1 MNQVLLE
8 KWDGLINTDK
18 VESIADPYRKKVTAQ
33 LLENQEKFLAEAS
46 SSTNI
51 TSNVQNWDPILISL
65 VRRMAPKLIAYDL
78 CSVQPMNAPTGL
90 VFAMRSKYDR
100 VGDGVSGV
108 SGVTPR
114 YTKPGA
120 SGYIGKQTDDEAL
133 YFEADTSF
141 SGSGTHADPY
151 DPFSVGFTPAN
162 TYGTAMTTAAGESDD
177 SWNSMSMTIEKV
189 SVTARTRQLRADY
202 SIEMAHDLKAM
213 HGLEA
218 DSEIT
223 NMLSTEI
230 VAEINR
236 EITRTIYGHATV
248 GAQWSDIDT
257 AGTFDLDNDADG
269 RWSLEKYKGLML
281 AIERDANRISLDT
294 RRGKGNILLTSA
306 DVASALNM
314 AGVLNY
320 TNMSNGHQMDVDV
333 TGTTFAGMMGRFKVF
348 VDPFLSSNGYVV
360 GYKGVNVWDA
370 GLYYCPY
377 VPLQLFRATN
387 VDNFQP
393 ALGFKTRYGLVANPY
408 TDSDGVIAGATSPYY
423 RRVRVV
429 GL

>member
-8 KWDGLINTDK
+8 KWDGLINSDK
-18 VESIADPYRKKVTAQ
+18 ADAISDPYRRKVTAQ
-33 LLENQEKFLAEAS
+33 LLENEEKFLSEAS
-46 SSTNI
+46 ASSV
-51 TSNVQNWDPILISL
+51 TSNVQNWDPVLISL

-120 SGYIGKQTDDEAL
+120 NGYVGKQTDDEAL
-133 YFEADTSF
+133 HFEADTSF
-141 SGSGTHADPY
+141 SGEGTHVTSY
-151 DPFSVGFTPAN
+151 DPFSVGFNPDN
-162 TYGTAMTTAAGESDD
+162 TYGTAMTTAAGEADS

-202 SIEMAHDLKAM
+202 SIEMAQDLKAM
-213 HGLEA
+213 HGLDA

-236 EITRTIYGHATV
+236 EITRTIYGHASV
-248 GAQWSDIDT
+248 GAQWSGIDT
-257 AGTFDLDNDADG
+257 AGTFDLDNDSDG
-269 RWSLEKYKGLML
+269 RWSLEKYKGLMF
-281 AIERDANRISLDT
+281 AIERDANRISIDT
-294 RRGKGNILLTSA
+294 RRGKGNILITSA

-320 TNMSNGHQMDVDV
+320 TNMSGGHQMEVDV
-333 TGTTFAGMMGRFKVF
+333 TGVTFAGMMGRFKVF
-348 VDPFLSSNGYVV
+348 LDPYLSNNGVTV
-360 GYKGVNVWDA
+360 GYKGANVWDA
-370 GLYYCPY
+370 GIYYAPY
-377 VPLQLFRATN
+377 VPLQLFRATTP
-387 VDNFQP
+387 DTFSP
-393 ALGFKTRYGLVANPY
+393 ALGFKTRYALVANPF
-408 TDSDGVIAGATSPYY
+408 TNSDGVIQGSVSPYY
-423 RRVRVV
+423 RRFAVR

>member
-18 VESIADPYRKKVTAQ
+18 ADTITDKYRRKVTAQ
-33 LLENQEKFLAEAS
+33 LLENQEKFLQEAS
-46 SSTNI
+46 ASSV
-51 TSNVQNWDPILISL
+51 TSNVQNWDPVLIGL

-78 CSVQPMNAPTGL
+78 CSVQPMSGPTGL
-90 VFAMRSKYDR
+90 IFAMRSKYDR
-100 VGDGVSGV
+100 TGDGVIGVSGV
-108 SGVTPR
+108 KPR

-120 SGYIGKQTDDEAL
+120 SGYVGSQTVDEAL
-133 YFEADTSF
+133 HFEADTSF
-141 SGSGTHADPY
+141 SGTGTHADPY
-151 DPFSVGFTPAN
+151 DPYSDNFVPAN
-162 TYGTAMTTAAGESDD
+162 TYGTAMLTATAETDD

-202 SIEMAHDLKAM
+202 SIEMAQDLKTM
-213 HGLEA
+213 HGLDA

-248 GAQWSDIDT
+248 GAQWSGIDT
-257 AGTFDLDNDADG
+257 PGIFDLDNDADG
-269 RWSLEKYKGLML
+269 RWSLEKYKGLMF
-281 AIERDANRISLDT
+281 AIERDANKISLET

-320 TNMSNGHQMDVDV
+320 TNMSNGIQMEVDV
-333 TGTTFAGMMGRFKVF
+333 TGVTFAGMMGRFKVF
-348 VDPFLSSNGYVV
+348 VDPYLSNNGVTV
-360 GYKGVNVWDA
+360 GYKGTNVWDA
-370 GLYYCPY
+370 GIYYAPY

-393 ALGFKTRYGLVANPY
+393 AMGFKTRYGLVANPF
-408 TDSDGVIAGATSPYY
+408 TNSDGVIQGAVSPYY
-423 RRVRVV
+423 RRFAVR

>member
-18 VESIADPYRKKVTAQ
+18 VESITDQYRRKVTAQ
-33 LLENQEKFLAEAS
+33 LLENQEKFLQEAAAS
-46 SSTNI
+46 SVTA
-51 TSNVQNWDPILISL
+51 NVQNWDPILIGL

-78 CSVQPMNAPTGL
+78 CSVQPMSGPTGL
-90 VFAMRSKYDR
+90 IFAMRSKYDK
-100 VGDGVSGV
+100 
-108 SGVTPR
+108 TPA

-120 SGYIGKQTDDEAL
+120 SGYVGKQTDNEAL
-133 YFEADTSF
+133 HFEADTSY
-141 SGSGTHADPY
+141 SGGGTHVDPY
-151 DPFSVGFTPAN
+151 DPYADNFVPAN
-162 TYGTAMTTAAGESDD
+162 TYGTAMLTSTAETDD

-202 SIEMAHDLKAM
+202 SIEMAQDLKAM
-213 HGLEA
+213 HGLDA

-248 GAQWSDIDT
+248 GAQWAGIDT
-257 AGTFDLDNDADG
+257 PGIFDLDNDADG
-269 RWSLEKYKGLML
+269 RWSLEKYKGLMF
-281 AIERDANRISLDT
+281 AIERDANQIAIDS

-320 TNMSNGHQMDVDV
+320 TNMSGGQQMEVDV
-333 TGTTFAGMMGRFKVF
+333 TGVAFAGMMGRFKVF
-348 VDPFLSSNGYVV
+348 VDPYLSNNGVTV
-360 GYKGVNVWDA
+360 GYKGTNVWDA
-370 GLYYCPY
+370 GLYYAPY

-387 VDNFQP
+387 VDTFQP
-393 ALGFKTRYGLVANPY
+393 AMGFKTRYSIVANPF
-408 TDSDGVIAGATSPYY
+408 TNSDGIVAGAVSPYY
-423 RRVRVV
+423 RRFAVR

>member
-18 VESIADPYRKKVTAQ
+18 VESITDQYRRKVTAQ
-33 LLENQEKFLAEAS
+33 LLENQEKFLQEAAAS
-46 SSTNI
+46 SVTA
-51 TSNVQNWDPILISL
+51 NVQNWDPILIGL

-78 CSVQPMNAPTGL
+78 CSVQPMSGPTGL

-100 VGDGVSGV
+100 
-108 SGVTPR
+108 TPA

-133 YFEADTSF
+133 HFEADTSF
-141 SGSGTHADPY
+141 SGEGTHADPY
-151 DPFSVGFTPAN
+151 DPYADGFTPAS
-162 TYGTAMTTAAGESDD
+162 TYGTAMQTSTAETDD

-202 SIEMAHDLKAM
+202 SIEMAQDLKAM
-213 HGLEA
+213 HGLDA

-236 EITRTIYGHATV
+236 EITRTIYGHASA
-248 GAQWSDIDT
+248 GAQWAGIDA

-269 RWSLEKYKGLML
+269 RWSLEKYKGLMF
-281 AIERDANRISLDT
+281 AIERDANQIAIDT

-320 TNMSNGHQMDVDV
+320 TNMSGGQQMEVDV
-333 TGTTFAGMMGRFKVF
+333 TGVTFAGMMGRFKVF
-348 VDPFLSSNGYVV
+348 VDPFVSSAGYTV
-360 GYKGVNVWDA
+360 GYKGTNAWDA
-370 GLYYCPY
+370 GIYYAPY

-387 VDNFQP
+387 VDTFQP
-393 ALGFKTRYGLVANPY
+393 ALGFKTRFGLIANPF
-408 TDSDGVIAGATSPYY
+408 TNSDGVIAGKTSPYY
-423 RRVRVV
+423 RRVAVR